1 MISWKILLWQ
11 EAVEDAED
19 LIADKEILKGT
30 LLDFFDTVIQ
40 DNEYMF
46 FSSGTVNMV
55 GSEEEYKNGD
65 KSDIYFIIKGSHSN
79 WENIEFGSIVIIN
92 NKATIEIIGDR
103 MAEGTKYEG
112 DKVIFDFIKE
122 NGQWKIDFS
131 FWTILTYRLL
141 INIIKVL

>member
-1 MISWKILLWQ
+1 
-11 EAVEDAED
+11 
-19 LIADKEILKGT
+19 
-30 LLDFFDTVIQ
+30 
-40 DNEYMF
+40 MF

-65 KSDIYFIIKGSHSN
+65 KSDIYFIIKESHSN

-131 FWTILTYRLL
+131 F
-141 INIIKVL
+141 